1 MALYYN
7 HNKLNQYRE
16 NIKMNYNLPNTS
28 YKFFTYTPSQNG
40 KEFSPLKIKVV
51 FNKATKEVIDF
62 YWKPSSFAFHNGYI
76 LTQRTKERHSQLLKA
91 MQDQNIVL

>member
-16 NIKMNYNLPNTS
+16 NIKMNYNLPNTA
-28 YKFFTYTPSQNG
+28 YKFFNHTPVKDG
-40 KEFSPLKIKVV
+40 KKFSPLKIKVV
-51 FNKATKEVIDF
+51 FNKATKEVISF
-62 YWKPSSFAFHNGYI
+62 YWKPARYAFNVGYT
-76 LTQRTKERHSQLLKA
+76 LSKGSAEDYLQA